1 MIPISMKTLLL
12 TLLIANALFWGLFP
26 HNAHCLLIDNIN
38 QMFKTKIKCPEH
50 KIHLMIGVGFYL
62 ASVYY
67 SQKGSKEFKVLM
79 S

>member
-1 MIPISMKTLLL
+1 MKTLIL

-26 HNAHCLLIDNIN
+26 HNAHCLLISNVNKILN
-38 QMFKTKIKCPEH
+38 MNIKCPEH
-50 KIHLMIGVGFYL
+50 KIHLFIGILFYI

-67 SQKGSKEFKVLM
+67 AQKDTNEFKALM

>member
-1 MIPISMKTLLL
+1 MKTLLL

-26 HNAHCLLIDNIN
+26 HNAHCLLIDNLN
-38 QMFKTKIKCPEH
+38 KMFQTKIACPEH
-50 KIHLMIGVGFYL
+50 KVHLMMGVGFYF

-67 SQKGSKEFKVLM
+67 SQKGSKEFNALM

>member
-1 MIPISMKTLLL
+1 MKTLLL
-12 TLLIANALFWGLFP
+12 TLLIANALFWGLCT
-26 HNAHCLLIDNIN
+26 NTADCLLIDNLN
-38 QMFKTKIKCPEH
+38 KMFQTKIACPEH
-50 KIHLMIGVGFYL
+50 KVHLMMGVGFYL